1 MIYGY
6 VWMMVGS
13 SQYGIY
19 IPYSMECI
27 FKDNHFYFFYWS
39 LIAIQYRLH
48 MYNIVIHNFKC
59 YMPFI
64 VIIKYWLYSLCCII
78 YLHFILNSFYLLLP
92 CHCIVPPP
100 FRSPLVTTSLFSVI
114 FVSQP
119 PCFLL
124 YSLVFCI
131 F

>member
-1 MIYGY
+1 
-6 VWMMVGS
+6 
-13 SQYGIY
+13 
-19 IPYSMECI
+19 
-27 FKDNHFYFFYWS
+27 
-39 LIAIQYRLH
+39 
-48 MYNIVIHNFKC
+48 MYNIVIHNFKH

-64 VIIKYWLYSLCCII
+64 VIIKYWLYSLYCII
-78 YLHFILNSFYLLLP
+78 YLRFIFKSLYLLLP

-100 FRSPLVTTSLFSVI
+100 SCSPLVATSLFSVI

-124 YSLVFCI
+124 YSLVSCI